1 MKEALF
7 IRRRYTKGGPSLS
20 EMVYK
25 RIRGWTSEWKA
36 GGWGVGG
43 LVGGGAHTEV
53 SKNENSRVL
62 FSV

>member
-1 MKEALF
+1 
-7 IRRRYTKGGPSLS
+7 
-20 EMVYK
+20 MVYK

>member
-1 MKEALF
+1 
-7 IRRRYTKGGPSLS
+7 
-20 EMVYK
+20 MVYK
-25 RIRGWTSEWKA
+25 RIRGWTSGWKA

-53 SKNENSRVL
+53 SKNKNSRVL